1 MCCNYCNYYMSY
13 FFRYNKLIE
22 DGGKGKETTDKNII
36 VSIGSSEVSNVNF
49 LTHDTQPQ
57 HATTDSQTL
66 TVSTLVTNLDEFK
79 ILFLTQEKL
88 CYELQAE
95 NSILTNQLKM
105 NISTNKKQLQQ
116 IKRLKLKMCKME
128 TANATFEKI
137 LGYSNFSNGGNSNH
151 FALPPPPPPPPF
163 PPPPPLPL
171 NTVIKQKIL
180 PPMPMNTVLEEFK
193 LKFKPKD

>member
-22 DGGKGKETTDKNII
+22 DGEKGKEADKNII
-36 VSIGSSEVSNVNF
+36 VSIGSSEVSNVKSPP
-49 LTHDTQPQ
+49 LDTDAQPQ

-66 TVSTLVTNLDEFK
+66 TVSTLTTNLDEFK
-79 ILFLTQEKL
+79 ILFLTQEKM

-105 NISTNKKQLQQ
+105 NISTNKKQLQE
-116 IKRLKLKMCKME
+116 IKRLKLKMCKLE
-128 TANATFEKI
+128 SANTTFEKV
-137 LGYSNFSNGGNSNH
+137 LGYSNYSNGGNN
-151 FALPPPPPPPPF
+151 FAPPPPPF
-163 PPPPPLPL
+163 PPPPPPPLPL
-171 NTVIKQKIL
+171 NTSAGIKQKL
-180 PPMPMNTVLEEFK
+180 PPKPMNTVLEEFK

>member
-1 MCCNYCNYYMSY
+1 MSY

-22 DGGKGKETTDKNII
+22 EGGKGKETADKNII

-49 LTHDTQPQ
+49 LTHDKQLQ
-57 HATTDSQTL
+57 HTTDAQTL

-79 ILFLTQEKL
+79 ILFLTQEKI

-95 NSILTNQLKM
+95 NAILTNKLEM
-105 NISTNKKQLQQ
+105 SISTNKKQLQQ

-137 LGYSNFSNGGNSNH
+137 LGYSNFSNGGNGSH
-151 FALPPPPPPPPF
+151 FALPPPPPPPF
-163 PPPPPLPL
+163 PPPLPL

-193 LKFKPKD
+193 SKFKPKD

>member
-22 DGGKGKETTDKNII
+22 DGGKGKETADKNII

-49 LTHDTQPQ
+49 LTHDKQLQ
-57 HATTDSQTL
+57 HTTDAQTL

-79 ILFLTQEKL
+79 ILFLTQEKI

-95 NSILTNQLKM
+95 NAILTNKLEM
-105 NISTNKKQLQQ
+105 SISTNKKQLQQ

-137 LGYSNFSNGGNSNH
+137 LGYSNFSNGGNN
-151 FALPPPPPPPPF
+151 FAPLPPPFPP

-171 NTVIKQKIL
+171 NTSGVKQKL
-180 PPMPMNTVLEEFK
+180 PPKPMNSVLEEFK